1 MHYSPVSIFPPA
13 TTYFTVPYSKG
24 MSSSPTTTMG
34 KLLMAHHTSRAA
46 RLSPERYLSPPSPPL
61 QKNEK
66 KTTLSSGPKIK
77 EKLLVFEGVY
87 TIVFENVFRKITYLK

>member
-1 MHYSPVSIFPPA
+1 
-13 TTYFTVPYSKG
+13 
-24 MSSSPTTTMG
+24 MG
-34 KLLMAHHTSRAA
+34 KLLMAHHTSRPA

>member
-1 MHYSPVSIFPPA
+1 
-13 TTYFTVPYSKG
+13 
-24 MSSSPTTTMG
+24 MG

-46 RLSPERYLSPPSPPL
+46 HLSPERGLPPL

-66 KTTLSSGPKIK
+66 KKQLSSGPKIK